1 VDPHLLLVAAGLV
14 VGVLYGL
21 FGVGSAFATP
31 VLALLGVPGA
41 IAMAAPLPGLL
52 PGSMAG
58 AWSYARGRRVD
69 WGLARCTIAG
79 GLPGTI
85 IGALAASLVGGQA
98 LLILSGVV
106 LAAVGVRV
114 LRPASPNAADAA
126 RARRERRELVIGAAF
141 VVGFAAGLLSNG
153 GGFLLVPLFLVGF
166 GLSMNEA
173 AGTSMVCVAALSIPA
188 AITHAAVGD
197 IDWAVALLF
206 GLGMAPG
213 ALAGARLAQHLPAER
228 LRRSFGALLVVFA
241 VWFVARQ
248 L

>member
-1 VDPHLLLVAAGLV
+1 
-14 VGVLYGL
+14 
-21 FGVGSAFATP
+21 

-41 IAMAAPLPGLL
+41 IAVAAPLPGLL
-52 PGSMAG
+52 PGSVAG
-58 AWSYARGRRVD
+58 AWTYARGRRVD
-69 WGLARCTIAG
+69 WSLARSTIAG

-85 IGALAASLVGGQA
+85 VGALAASLVGGQA
-98 LLILSGVV
+98 LLLLSGVV

-114 LRPASPNAADAA
+114 LRPAGPNAADAA
-126 RARRERRELVIGAAF
+126 RARREKRALVVGAAF